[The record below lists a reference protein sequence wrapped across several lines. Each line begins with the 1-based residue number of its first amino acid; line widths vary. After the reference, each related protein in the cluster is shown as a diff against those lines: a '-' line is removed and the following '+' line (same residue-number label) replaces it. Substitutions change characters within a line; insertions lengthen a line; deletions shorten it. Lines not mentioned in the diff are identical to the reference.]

1 MTPQRQLLYWLGGLG
16 VFVLLLWALSDILA
30 PFLIGMAVAYFLDPL
45 CDRMERIGLSR
56 TLATTVV
63 TLVFVVVVGLIVMVV
78 VPLVAGE
85 LVELAQQIPG
95 YVELLRHRLVE
106 LSQTMRTE
114 LDPALLDQIRNAIV
128 GSQDRIT
135 SWAVGLARNLLSG
148 GVAVF
153 NVVALLLITPIVAF
167 YLLRDW
173 DRLIAQA
180 DRLLPPAYAE
190 VIREQARA
198 VDRTLAGFIRGVGTV
213 CLFLG
218 AFYATGLT
226 LVGLDFGLVIGVS
239 AGLISFIPYVGATLG
254 AIASIGLAFLQFDGY
269 LMPAIVAGIFFAGQF
284 IEGNILQPTL
294 VGDRVGLHPVWVIF
308 ALLAGGALLGFV
320 GVLIAVPG
328 AAVIGVGVRFFVGQ
342 YREKVLG
349 QSGAAGPAAA
359 GPGAEDP

>member
-1 MTPQRQLLYWLGGLG
+1 MTPQRQLAYWLTGLG
-16 VFVLLLWALSDILA
+16 VFVLLLWLLSDILA
-30 PFLIGMAVAYFLDPL
+30 PFLIGMAVAYFLDPV
-45 CDRMERIGLSR
+45 CDRLEGTGLSR
-56 TLATTVV
+56 ALSTAVV
-63 TLVFVVVVGLIVMVV
+63 TLLFVVVVALVIGLI

-85 LVELAQQIPG
+85 MVELAQQLPN
-95 YVELLRHRLVE
+95 YLELLRQRVIE
-106 LSQTMRTE
+106 LSETLRTE
-114 LDPALLDQIRNAIV
+114 VDPALLDQVRNAIV

-148 GVAVF
+148 GVALF
-153 NVVALLLITPIVAF
+153 NVMALLLITPIVAF

-173 DRLIAQA
+173 DLLIQRA
-180 DRLLPPAYAE
+180 DELLPPAYADT
-190 VIREQARA
+190 IREQARA

-218 AFYATGLT
+218 ALYATGLT
-226 LVGLDFGLVIGVS
+226 LVGLDFGLVVGLA

-254 AIASIGLAFLQFDGY
+254 GVSAIGLALLQFDGY
-269 LMPAIVAGIFFAGQF
+269 IWPAVVAGIFFLGQF

-320 GVLIAVPG
+320 GVLIAVPA

-342 YREKVLG
+342 YCAKVL
-349 QSGAAGPAAA
+349 SE
-359 GPGAEDP
+359 PGDATAVERPRSDA